1 MDQEKEINVIRKWLK
16 AEYSIATRDK
26 TLFEDCK
33 MGRMSLGQCKKQMMK
48 NNDFPAKSD
57 EIVSDESFRV
67 WLNSIGYE
75 VRA

>member
-16 AEYSIATRDK
+16 NNDATASRDK
-26 TLFEDCK
+26 TIFEDCK
-33 MGRMSLGQCKKQMMK
+33 MGRMSLSQCKKQMMK
-48 NNDFPAKSD
+48 NNDFPARSD

>member
-1 MDQEKEINVIRKWLK
+1 MDHEKEINIIRRWLRN
-16 AEYSIATRDK
+16 EYVAIAKEK

-33 MGRMSLGQCKKQMMK
+33 MGRMSLNRCKMQMMK
-48 NNDFPAKSD
+48 NNDFPARSED
-57 EIVSDESFRV
+57 IVSDESFRV

>member
-1 MDQEKEINVIRKWLK
+1 MDHEKEINIIRRWLRN
-16 AEYSIATRDK
+16 EYVAIAKDK

-48 NNDFPAKSD
+48 NNDFPARSY

>member
-48 NNDFPAKSD
+48 NNSFPSAS
-57 EIVSDESFRV
+57 EQIVSDESFRV

-75 VRA
+75 VRT

>member
-16 AEYSIATRDK
+16 CNDTTASNDK
-26 TLFEDCK
+26 KIFEDCK
-33 MGRMSLGQCKKQMMK
+33 MGRMSLNRCKMQMMK
-48 NNDFPAKSD
+48 NNDFPARSD

>member
-1 MDQEKEINVIRKWLK
+1 MDHEKEINVIRKWLK
-16 AEYSIATRDK
+16 HEYSIVARDK

-33 MGRMSLGQCKKQMMK
+33 MGRMSLNQCKKQMMK